1 MKYKFWYRR
10 TAAFLSLVL
19 FWGIFSLPASAEE
32 NVASVSETETVLDS
46 EWPLGPDIVGESGI
60 LMEVSTGTILYSKNV
75 HQQYYPASI
84 TKIMTALL
92 VLENCDLDE
101 WVTIPHEAV
110 YMDEDK
116 GSHIAL
122 DEGEEVRVEDL
133 LYALMLASANDAAYA
148 LAVHTGGSIEGFA
161 AMMNAKAEE
170 LGCRDSH
177 FVNPHGLPNE
187 EHLTSAY
194 DMALITREA
203 LQSEVFRRI
212 AGTLFYEIPPSE
224 KQPDL
229 IPMSQHHDM
238 LTGTRY
244 HYDGAFVGK
253 TGYTTIAKNTLVTCA
268 GRDGMELICVTMKTE
283 GKQVYKDT
291 AALFDFGFE
300 QFRKLDIASNLAESV
315 NLDVYADA
323 VANGE
328 NMEIPDDASVPMET
342 SLQIPL
348 RLTDNANVVIPAGRT
363 FGELKAEL
371 HYDILDC
378 SETSKCLI
386 TFEYAD
392 RKVGR
397 VGAALP
403 AQLVVTEGTDAAV
416 TDEGDA
422 DVEAAAD
429 DTDRNEKESSSE
441 KGFRWWYI
449 LIGLLI
455 LSVIA
460 GIGFFVVRRIIWQR
474 RWKKRRRRGRMPG
487 YSTRRSDRRY

>member
-1 MKYKFWYRR
+1 M
-10 TAAFLSLVL
+10 SLVL
-19 FWGIFSLPASAEE
+19 FFSFFSLTVSAEE
-32 NVASVSETETVLDS
+32 TVTAGSWPSEPS
-46 EWPLGPDIVGESGI
+46 IVGESGI

-84 TKIMTALL
+84 TKILTALL
-92 VLENCDLDE
+92 VLENCELNE
-101 WVTIPHEAV
+101 WVTIPHDAV

-122 DEGEEVRVEDL
+122 DEGEEVQVKDL

-161 AMMNAKAEE
+161 EMMNAKAAE
-170 LGCRDSH
+170 LGCQESH

-203 LQSEVFRRI
+203 LKSDVFREI

-268 GRDGMELICVTMKTE
+268 ARDGMELICVTMKTE

-300 QFRKLDIASNLAESV
+300 QFRKLDISSNLPETV
-315 NLDVYADA
+315 EIDVYSDA
-323 VANGE
+323 VVSEDGIAVAEDTGLS
-328 NMEIPDDASVPMET
+328 AET
-342 SLQIPL
+342 KLQIPIQL
-348 RLTDNANVVIPAGRT
+348 QNSGYVVVPTGT
-363 FGELKAEL
+363 EFGELKKEL
-371 HYDILDC
+371 HYDILNCGEGSDC
-378 SETSKCLI
+378 LLRFSCENRTVGEVKAVLPTELAVVEAEEEAI
-386 TFEYAD
+386 AAD
-392 RKVGR
+392 AEV
-397 VGAALP
+397 
-403 AQLVVTEGTDAAV
+403 QEVTEEKTEEKNGT
-416 TDEGDA
+416 
-422 DVEAAAD
+422 
-429 DTDRNEKESSSE
+429 
-441 KGFRWWYI
+441 FRWWFIPIGI
-449 LIGLLI
+449 LAAVLVLGTGFLI
-455 LSVIA
+455 
-460 GIGFFVVRRIIWQR
+460 VRRIIWQR
-474 RWKKRRRRGRMPG
+474 RWKRRRRRGRLPG
-487 YSTRRSDRRY
+487 YSVKKSRRWD